1 MDKDRKTYTVS
12 LENSVDETYV
22 MSLTDD
28 QVKVFKWLK
37 DVGYDFT
44 ITEQGDVIVLQKAFL
59 LLTFYLYYPL
69 IHSPFTTTVNPF

>member
-37 DVGYDFT
+37 DVGKM
-44 ITEQGDVIVLQKAFL
+44 ELLQSL
-59 LLTFYLYYPL
+59 V
-69 IHSPFTTTVNPF
+69 H

>member
-1 MDKDRKTYTVS
+1 MGSGRIIDRIKINETHVLKEKMIMDKDRKTYTVS

-44 ITEQGDVIVLQKAFL
+44 ITEQGDVIVL
-59 LLTFYLYYPL
+59 
-69 IHSPFTTTVNPF
+69 

>member
-1 MDKDRKTYTVS
+1 MNEDRKMYTIS
-12 LENSVDETYV
+12 LENSVEETYI

-44 ITEQGDVIVLQKAFL
+44 ITEQGDVIVL
-59 LLTFYLYYPL
+59 
-69 IHSPFTTTVNPF
+69 

>member
-44 ITEQGDVIVLQKAFL
+44 ITEQGDVIVL
-59 LLTFYLYYPL
+59 
-69 IHSPFTTTVNPF
+69 